1 MQNLPEDFNTL
12 LYNLNLK
19 CHYVQ
24 HFICLFLFE
33 AVNMITEE
41 MKQRGLGG
49 THGEISSID
58 RDKLSVNGQDY
69 SGFLNDSVEP
79 RD

>member
-1 MQNLPEDFNTL
+1 MFNMF
-12 LYNLNLK
+12 
-19 CHYVQ
+19 V
-24 HFICLFLFE
+24 CLFLFE

-41 MKQRGLGG
+41 IKHRGLSGN
-49 THGEISSID
+49 HGEIRSID

-69 SGFLNDSVEP
+69 SGFLNDSIEP